1 MRIFIT
7 GGSGFV
13 GRATIA
19 HLVAAG
25 HEVLALA
32 RSDASA
38 EAVRAL
44 GAQPVQGDLLAQP
57 LPDLCGAQ
65 ALVHAAAP
73 VVFWGPWSMYER
85 EVVQASLAWYR
96 HAAGQGV
103 RRFIQISSESVLQG
117 RGALLDID
125 ESQPVADPP
134 NSDYGRAKLAA
145 ERALQDEAARQAGC
159 ELIVLRPSFVW
170 GPGVPA
176 LQTLLAKVRAG
187 QFSWI
192 DHGRTPFE
200 RVHVDNL
207 ALAIECALTRGTP
220 GGTYLLTDDGAGSVR
235 DTLAPLI
242 AAEGVAV
249 PTRSLPGAVARPLAA
264 LIEGMWRTLGLWR
277 TAPPL
282 TRFDLAFVSQPRRYR
297 IDRARR
303 ELGYAP
309 RAYRP
314 QDGGRAAPAEG

>member
-13 GRATIA
+13 GRAAITR
-19 HLVAAG
+19 LRAAG

-32 RSDASA
+32 RSAASA
-38 EAVRAL
+38 EALRAL
-44 GAQPVQGDLLAQP
+44 GARPVMGDLLQP
-57 LPDLCGAQ
+57 TLPGLEGAQ
-65 ALVHAAAP
+65 VLVHAAAP

-85 EVVQASLAWYR
+85 EVVQASRAWYR
-96 HAAGQGV
+96 HAAAQGV
-103 RRFIQISSESVLQG
+103 KRFIQISSESVLQG
-117 RGALLDID
+117 RGDLLDID
-125 ESQPVADPP
+125 ETQPVADPP

-145 ERALQDEAARQAGC
+145 EQALQDEARRQPGC

-176 LQTLLAKVRAG
+176 VQTLVAKVRAG

-192 DHGRTPFE
+192 DQGRTPFE

-207 ALAIECALTRGTP
+207 AQAIECALVAGTP
-220 GGTYLLTDDGAGSVR
+220 GGTYLLTDDVRGSVR

-249 PTRSLPGAVARPLAA
+249 PDRSLPGGVARPLAG
-264 LIEGMWRTLGLWR
+264 LVEGLWRLLGLWR

-309 RAYRP
+309 EPRQPGHPR
-314 QDGGRAAPAEG
+314 